1 MKQDNDRKQKLIDL
15 SADALADALL
25 TLAVHF
31 DEADDLI
38 VDYASRC
45 ADKDKIVDII
55 LKVNQKI
62 KR

>member
-1 MKQDNDRKQKLIDL
+1 MKQENDRKQKRIDL
-15 SADALADALL
+15 GADALADALL
-25 TLAVHF
+25 TLAVHS